1 MIYEDVVSNQNV
13 TILICISD
21 KSNLL
26 QNSPKNQNVYL
37 KWIMYNLLWSFSY
50 FIYQE
55 IPDHGLLLL

>member
-26 QNSPKNQNVYL
+26 QTSPKNQNVYL
-37 KWIMYNLLWSFSY
+37 K
-50 FIYQE
+50 
-55 IPDHGLLLL
+55 